1 MLNHGGNMAKEQ
13 PKLTQT
19 IDKYCN
25 LLPLRVR
32 KEMIGHG
39 SLILNHQ
46 LMPMF
51 YFS

>member
-1 MLNHGGNMAKEQ
+1 MLNYGGNMAKEQ

-19 IDKYCN
+19 IDNDCN